1 MKTERKDGEKMK
13 IKDALATNGFGGF
26 FWDDQAAIKKGAKRN
41 GFTYFGDPVTP
52 GFYAMRQPSEAISII
67 LVLDNNRI
75 TVGDCCSVQYSA
87 RSGRD
92 PILRS
97 EIYQVFVKEKVL
109 PQLIGREITTFRDMA
124 GEFDSLEIEGKP
136 LHHGIRYGI
145 TQALLDAVAQS
156 KGITMAEVLSE
167 EYETTLA
174 KKPVPIFSQTGDNWY
189 DAVDRAI
196 LRKSQFF
203 PHALINSPE
212 RFEKLAE
219 YIKWTRN
226 RIQELGDSDYSP
238 YLHYDVYATLGMKYN
253 SEIPK
258 MVEHLKM
265 WEDLAKPYKLIIE
278 EPFDTG
284 SKEGNI
290 KMTNKLIRSKREAGV
305 NVIICADEWCNTLE
319 DIKEFVDNKAAEMIQ
334 IKNPDL
340 GGVNNIVEAILYCQK
355 HGVMPYLGGS
365 CCETDVAAKV
375 TWHIALA
382 TQPFETLAK
391 PGMGVDESYQAGMN
405 EMNRTLALIKSRK

>member
-1 MKTERKDGEKMK
+1 MK
-13 IKDALATNGFGGF
+13 INNALAVEGFGGF

-52 GFYAMRQPSEAISII
+52 GFYAMRQPSEAVSII
-67 LVLDNNRI
+67 LFLDNNRI
-75 TVGDCCSVQYSA
+75 ANGDCCSVQYSA

-92 PILRS
+92 PIFRS
-97 EIYQVFVKEKVL
+97 NPYQAFIKEKVL
-109 PQLIGREITTFRDMA
+109 PHLIGKEITSFKEMA
-124 GEFDSLEIEGKP
+124 KEFDSLEIDGKR
-136 LHHGIRYGI
+136 LHTGIRYGV
-145 TQALLDAVAQS
+145 TQAFLDAVAQS
-156 KGITMAEVLSE
+156 RGVTMTEILSE
-167 EYETTLA
+167 EYGTTIA
-174 KKPVPIFSQTGDNWY
+174 KKPVPIFSQTGDDWY
-189 DAVDRAI
+189 GAVDRAI
-196 LRKSQFF
+196 LRRSQVF

-212 RFEKLAE
+212 RCDKLAE

-226 RIQELGDSDYSP
+226 RIEELAGTDYKP
-238 YLHYDVYATLGMKYN
+238 YLHYDLYATLGMKYN
-253 SEIPK
+253 NEISK

-265 WEDLAKPYKLIIE
+265 WEDIAKPYKLIIE

-284 SKEGNI
+284 SRDGVIE
-290 KMTNKLIRSKREAGV
+290 MTNKLINAKRKAGV

-340 GGVNNIVEAILYCQK
+340 GGINNIVEAILYCQK
-355 HGVMPYLGGS
+355 NDVLPYLGGS
-365 CCETDVAAKV
+365 CCETDGAARV

-405 EMNRTLALIKSRK
+405 EMNRTLALIQQRKNT